1 MTIQGLRAPTWQS
14 LGGDHRVMRHFMNIW
29 PPFAGSGIHI
39 EQLGADF
46 RTARVALHH
55 RWWARNYVGTLF
67 GGAIFAMTDPWWM
80 VLVLRSLGP
89 DYVVWDKAAEIEF
102 VAPGRSTVRA
112 SYVVTDELLQELRE
126 AAAGGAKVLRWLETD
141 VVTDDGTVVARVRKQ
156 LYVRERR
163 KAAATGKA

>member
-1 MTIQGLRAPTWQS
+1 
-14 LGGDHRVMRHFMNIW
+14 MRHFMNIW

-39 EQLGADF
+39 EHLGADF

-102 VAPGRSTVRA
+102 VSQGRSTVRA
-112 SYVVTDELLQELRE
+112 TYEVTDELLDELR
-126 AAAGGAKVLRWLETD
+126 AAAEGGAKALRWFETD
-141 VVTDDGTVVARVRKQ
+141 IVTDDGRVVARVRKQ
-156 LYVRERR
+156 LYVRERQ
-163 KAAATGKA
+163 KVAITSPAAEHLSAGHPAGAESQ

>member
-1 MTIQGLRAPTWQS
+1 
-14 LGGDHRVMRHFMNIW
+14 MRHFMNIW

-39 EQLGADF
+39 EHLGEDF

-102 VAPGRSTVRA
+102 LRPGRSTVRA
-112 SYVVTDELLQELRE
+112 HYAVTDDVLDELRA
-126 AAAGGAKVLRWLETD
+126 AAAGGAKVLRWFETD
-141 VVTDDGTVVARVRKQ
+141 IVADDGTVVARVRKQ

-163 KAAATGKA
+163 TSVASRPAT